1 MATLEKIRSKSV
13 FLLVVIAVA
22 LLAFILGDALTNG
35 QNLFGNRTTV
45 AKVGGVK
52 IDVQEFQQKR
62 EELNNRLEEMRRQN
76 PQQVAGFDVQTL
88 SQLALDE
95 LINEKL
101 VDAAVKKLGL
111 QTSSDQLR
119 QSMME
124 NPSNPNIGILLQQ
137 MNEAGISVQTPQQAY
152 DVIFNPQRSGLTQ
165 AQVEPYQRAWIAL
178 EDETKVQVKRSMYQR
193 LLVSSVKANELD
205 RQAIYNDYVATTQVE
220 YAYKPFGKLDEK
232 KYPVSDAELKA
243 EYNEVKQMFKVEE
256 PTKEV
261 SFIAV
266 NVAPSA
272 ADRRMAKTL
281 ASQAVA
287 DLNKGGQLNKVAKRE
302 GVSIEHKEL
311 RASDIPA
318 GKLKDYLLAAPLDSA
333 RLVQETPS
341 GFTAARLLGKSTQ
354 SDSIQLTLVQVA
366 GPNLPATVLAKLNNS
381 GLSADSVASGFA
393 PDSVMVQ
400 KEQWIPLYTA
410 QGSTNALEK
419 GQLDSLRNAGG
430 KFIMLMQTPQGAVI
444 AKIDKETAPVEI
456 YSYDEISYQLKPS
469 TKTVNDERAKLEKFL
484 LNNKDS
490 EKFAANAAKA
500 GYNIQNFDFTQSTPA
515 VPRMAGMNQYYP
527 ESRQVVRWVMID
539 GKEGEVSHVYES
551 KDAMAPALYV
561 VAINS
566 EYDKYIPMENKEV
579 KNYLSQK
586 IRARKAGEAMLKQY
600 GSAKT
605 VDAAAKAMGVTKS
618 SVPEFRFGQNAGLQD
633 DKLTGAI
640 CGTKPGNN
648 VTAMAGDSG
657 VIVFR
662 VAGNGKGSFPYNA
675 QQADQ
680 QYMQFI
686 NPNLSKMLRG
696 NAKFENFIYKF
707 EAGD

>member
-287 DLNKGGQLNKVAKRE
+287 DLNKGGQLNKDAKRE

-341 GFTAARLLGKSTQ
+341 GFTAARLLGKSIQ

>member
-287 DLNKGGQLNKVAKRE
+287 DLNKGGQLNKDAKRE

>member
-287 DLNKGGQLNKVAKRE
+287 DLNKGGQLNKDAKRE

-419 GQLDSLRNAGG
+419 GQLDSLRNASG